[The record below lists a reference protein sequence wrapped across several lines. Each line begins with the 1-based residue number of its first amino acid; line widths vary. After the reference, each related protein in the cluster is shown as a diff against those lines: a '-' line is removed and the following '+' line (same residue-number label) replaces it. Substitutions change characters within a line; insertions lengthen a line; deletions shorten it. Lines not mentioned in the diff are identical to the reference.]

1 MPGAKLMTYEEMKE
15 QEPDAVR
22 YVAPWGMRKAQQEV
36 EDELRYIEEAKR
48 EQERLKK
55 EAENKRKSEI
65 RALDNLIKGP
75 LPDDELN
82 LPSPTQSA
90 ATQTV
95 SAAASMLA
103 ALAYGPETAS
113 SSRKFQ
119 PPSPKSSAA
128 KRRPNV
134 NDHRTMQIVTT
145 SDFAFDKD
153 LDDAEEQ
160 ESHVLLQSSQ
170 LKTDDLRGQKNQEL
184 IGDSYG
190 SSVYSLSQW
199 SHDSFVTCRTIVY
212 QAKDQSNYYKQV
224 PLTKAQVNELI

>member
-1 MPGAKLMTYEEMKE
+1 MRVPGAKLMTYEEMKE

-22 YVAPWGMRKAQQEV
+22 YVAPWGLRKAQQEV

-55 EAENKRKSEI
+55 EAEDKRKSEI

-113 SSRKFQ
+113 SS
-119 PPSPKSSAA
+119 
-128 KRRPNV
+128 
-134 NDHRTMQIVTT
+134 
-145 SDFAFDKD
+145 
-153 LDDAEEQ
+153 
-160 ESHVLLQSSQ
+160 
-170 LKTDDLRGQKNQEL
+170 
-184 IGDSYG
+184 
-190 SSVYSLSQW
+190 
-199 SHDSFVTCRTIVY
+199 
-212 QAKDQSNYYKQV
+212 
-224 PLTKAQVNELI
+224 

>member
-1 MPGAKLMTYEEMKE
+1 MIPDAQLEYKYGGQKPNIESNFFPPDMRVPGAKLMTYEEMKE
-15 QEPDAVR
+15 LEPDSLR
-22 YVAPWGMRKAQQEV
+22 YVAPWGLRKAQQEV

-55 EAENKRKSEI
+55 EAEDKRKQEI
-65 RALDNLIKGP
+65 RALDSLIKGP

-128 KRRPNV
+128 KRRPTV

-145 SDFAFDKD
+145 SDFEFNKD
-153 LDDAEEQ
+153 FEDAEEQ
-160 ESHVLLQSSQ
+160 ASHVLLQSSH
-170 LKTDDLRGQKNQEL
+170 LKTDDLRQERANEL

-190 SSVYSLSQW
+190 SSVYSLS
-199 SHDSFVTCRTIVY
+199 
-212 QAKDQSNYYKQV
+212 
-224 PLTKAQVNELI
+224 